1 MVCVR
6 VCRVLVCVRGS
17 VLHVRLCSI
26 FTARN
31 YGVLAFAGLG
41 QSVHEISAQQSAH
54 RTDPRPHPDTA
65 HTYMDHGHTAPPH
78 QSPSAPPH
86 HPRPHTA
93 HEQPCSSQR
102 HHTVFRFHLQW
113 AATRAALFVRAG
125 GPCGRRGRCPSIER
139 RWCPSAMQ
147 PRRDAGV
154 SERGSRC
161 RGAKFD
167 GEEQRDSLRHHSS
180 SK

>member
-1 MVCVR
+1 MAVTTPSSATLGHDCDGGSVVGVCVR

-86 HPRPHTA
+86 HPRPQTA

-113 AATRAALFVRAG
+113 AATRAALFEQADRAVDG
-125 GPCGRRGRCPSIER
+125 VVAPASRGAGAHPRCRVGCPC
-139 RWCPSAMQ
+139 AMQ
-147 PRRDAGV
+147 AYW
-154 SERGSRC
+154 
-161 RGAKFD
+161 K
-167 GEEQRDSLRHHSS
+167 
-180 SK
+180 